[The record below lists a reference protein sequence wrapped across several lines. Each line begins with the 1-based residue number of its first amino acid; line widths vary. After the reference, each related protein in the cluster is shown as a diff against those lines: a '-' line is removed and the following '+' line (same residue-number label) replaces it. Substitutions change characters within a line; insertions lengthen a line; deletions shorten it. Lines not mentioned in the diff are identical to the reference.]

1 MSWEGP
7 LSSVKLI
14 LQGRNIKLTDNVK
27 KYAEEKVGKAI
38 RNHSYLVREV
48 DVRFSL
54 RGGEFGKG
62 PKTSRCEVTLY
73 TKRHGVVRAEEDA
86 GTLYR
91 SIDLVSAIVKR
102 KLRKI
107 KEKETD
113 YRRHMRDPELLIME
127 NDYEYLSSEEE
138 EEEEEEVE
146 REGDFINE
154 IVRTKYFDMPPLTV
168 TEAIEQLEM
177 VDHDFYGFRN
187 EETGQVNILYKR
199 KAGGYGI
206 IIPKGNGKAE
216 KLETV
221 VIEVD

>member
-48 DVRFSL
+48 DVRFSV

-86 GTLYR
+86 GTLYG

-127 NDYEYLSSEEE
+127 NDFEYLSSEEE
-138 EEEEEEVE
+138 EEEEVE
-146 REGDFINE
+146 REEDFINE
-154 IVRTKYFDMPPLTV
+154 VFNLLGWTQYSHQI
-168 TEAIEQLEM
+168 
-177 VDHDFYGFRN
+177 
-187 EETGQVNILYKR
+187 
-199 KAGGYGI
+199 
-206 IIPKGNGKAE
+206 
-216 KLETV
+216 
-221 VIEVD
+221 